1 MNNINIPSAVKFS
14 ALGVALVLA
23 GVGIGTNF
31 DNAALNTS
39 SSTVQVDS
47 TQITDSTDKFKYLA
61 SGTPLTEDAQQAFDS
76 LERKL
81 ADRFGRSVFLKNMKD
96 TGLYLA
102 VVDDKILFVEETGR
116 FIMKGEVLDL
126 NSDVIVSSIIRSEL
140 DTIQSMSRALHQS
153 KVAAASEF
161 LLHEAGSSPS
171 KLKRELVS
179 TQTNTNVVTNSA
191 KKPTIL
197 HKETQSG
204 QMKASEVAQTK
215 QVKPRESS
223 NTHNAMQS
231 AQPTTSNTH
240 SAMHTAQPT
249 TSNAHSAMQS
259 AQPIASNTHNAMHTA
274 KAKPTAPTAEE
285 TMSSTV
291 DATSAEFY
299 NISELPVGFG
309 SDTPVAP
316 HILAAARELRPSMPT
331 FADQCLSL
339 GLEANSFVEL
349 YSIFNAMNGN
359 DTAKQC
365 GGVLAGKYMPI
376 LKDENLV
383 VYKADNEV
391 GSMTVISD
399 FTCPYCKRVHDEIPR
414 YLEQGI
420 TVKVFPYGRQS
431 YVSKDGSPTT
441 ISNNMD
447 ILMCE
452 KSNDRKM
459 ELMDELMGNPRRF
472 NQTEIVNST
481 PVTQQCRQQNYIY
494 KVMGNVLTRGSTPM
508 LVASTGVVGHGYIP
522 YGSFI
527 SQSNLK

>member
-1 MNNINIPSAVKFS
+1 MNNINIPNAFMLSV
-14 ALGVALVLA
+14 LGAALVLA
-23 GVGIGTNF
+23 GVGIGKNF
-31 DNAALNTS
+31 DIGVLNVTPN
-39 SSTVQVDS
+39 TAQVDS
-47 TQITDSTDKFKYLA
+47 TQITGSTDKFKYLA
-61 SGTPLTEDAQQAFDS
+61 SGTPLSEDAQQAFDS

-102 VVDDKILFVEETGR
+102 VVDNTILFVEETGR
-116 FIMKGEVLDL
+116 FVMKGEVLDL

-140 DTIQSMSRALHQS
+140 DTIQSMSRVLHQS
-153 KVAAASEF
+153 KVATASEF
-161 LLHEAGSSPS
+161 LLSETGHLPS
-171 KLKRELVS
+171 NLKNEFVD
-179 TQTNTNVVTNSA
+179 TQIKRKVVYSAA
-191 KKPTIL
+191 KKPVLSDEEDHTD
-197 HKETQSG
+197 KF
-204 QMKASEVAQTK
+204 KASEIAQIK
-215 QVKPRESS
+215 QANSRESS
-223 NTHNAMQS
+223 TATNSMHS
-231 AQPTTSNTH
+231 AQPTTSNTPD
-240 SAMHTAQPT
+240 S
-249 TSNAHSAMQS
+249 
-259 AQPIASNTHNAMHTA
+259 MHTA
-274 KAKPTAPTAEE
+274 KAKPTSPTAA
-285 TMSSTV
+285 TKMSSTV
-291 DATSAEFY
+291 DATGKEFY

-309 SDTPVAP
+309 TDTPVAP
-316 HILAAARELRPSMPT
+316 HILAAARELKPSMPT

-339 GLEANSFVEL
+339 GLEANSFVDL
-349 YSIFNAMNGN
+349 YSIFNAMNGT

-391 GSMTVISD
+391 GSVTVISD
-399 FTCPYCKRVHDEIPR
+399 YTCPYCKRVHDEIPR

-431 YVSKDGSPTT
+431 YVRKDGSPTT

-447 ILMCE
+447 TLMCE
-452 KSNDRKM
+452 KSNDRKI

-472 NQTEIVNST
+472 NQTLIENNT
-481 PVTQQCRQQNYIY
+481 PVTNQCRQQNYIY

>member
-1 MNNINIPSAVKFS
+1 MNNINIPSALKLSV
-14 ALGVALVLA
+14 LGAALVLA
-23 GVGIGTNF
+23 GVGIGKHF
-31 DNAALNTS
+31 DNGVLNATEN
-39 SSTVQVDS
+39 TAQGDS
-47 TQITDSTDKFKYLA
+47 AQITGSTDKFKYLA
-61 SGTPLTEDAQQAFDS
+61 SGTPLSEDAQQAFDS

-116 FIMKGEVLDL
+116 FVMKGEVLDL

-161 LLHEAGSSPS
+161 LLRDTEHLPS
-171 KLKRELVS
+171 KLVS
-179 TQTNTNVVTNSA
+179 TATKTKVATNSA
-191 KKPTIL
+191 KKPTISYN
-197 HKETQSG
+197 ETQSG
-204 QMKASEVAQTK
+204 KMKASEVAQTK
-215 QVKPRESS
+215 QVKPRESA
-223 NTHNAMQS
+223 NTHNAMHS
-231 AQPTTSNTH
+231 EQPTT
-240 SAMHTAQPT
+240 
-249 TSNAHSAMQS
+249 
-259 AQPIASNTHNAMHTA
+259 SNTHNAMHTE
-274 KAKPTAPTAEE
+274 KAKPTAPPAAE

-391 GSMTVISD
+391 GSLTVISD

-431 YVSKDGSPTT
+431 YVRKDGSPTT

-481 PVTQQCRQQNYIY
+481 PVTNQCRQQNYIY